1 MNVVNNARKDLDA
14 EIARK
19 RKEMRAAH
27 KTVIVAEDEPSV
39 YKQELHKRAVKV
51 IANSFIK
58 KFYLDFL
65 MNLTRS
71 GVRQAPAQNQP
82 FFF

>member
-51 IANSFIK
+51 NEDEFHFRWLMIDI
-58 KFYLDFL
+58 FL
-65 MNLTRS
+65 
-71 GVRQAPAQNQP
+71 VIC
-82 FFF
+82 